1 MFHNKRFKPYIFV
14 FISVVALLI
23 GTFAL
28 SGIAAQG
35 LPVFRIGVLDNLDG
49 SLTRGAQLAVEEIN
63 NAGGVVGADGTVFQ
77 LQLVIQ
83 PIIDLPTAVANINQA
98 SVIAVIGPESSQTI
112 LGNRDLLATLNVPLL
127 TPATDDTLVVNDASR
142 RILRIRAQESLQG
155 RALADYLIN
164 DLNAASFV
172 TVQLDLESTVS
183 VIGFTRAASQLGL
196 IPGEGL
202 LLQEGV
208 SIDNLVAQIMRQ
220 LPQFVVA
227 YGPPELTAQLYTT
240 LRQSDWPGRF
250 VYNRA
255 NSTTFRNAV
264 QESLLEGIIGVS
276 SWSYTFGDESSQNFV
291 FSYIRAFGTVPDA
304 LDAAAYDTIYLLQ
317 EAIGRPGALQDNL
330 LAISNFEG
338 VQGTLN
344 PALLASGEISNN
356 VVVTELGSFGA
367 PLAVVRFVGGQ
378 RVPLESPDFVR
389 ETPTPLPTATPQGV
403 YLEITR
409 AVQNVRT
416 GPGLNYDILGQLQE
430 GETAQIIGANID
442 FTWVVIA
449 FRGQNGWLSRGI
461 LDVIGDR
468 NTIPV
473 IAAPPSPTPLPATA
487 TPPVTATPLPPQQPD
502 IVISSASPPR
512 LTIGSSFSVN
522 VTVTNA
528 GASAAGPFAI
538 AATFEPGAV
547 FSAVNLSGLGANT
560 STTIT
565 LTGVLAGAT
574 GSQTVTI
581 VADLNQQVAEGN
593 GENNN
598 FNFQFT
604 YVADATLL
612 TTAPATGTL
621 TLNELGTISLDGSGD
636 DIQWG
641 GGGIAPLGSTQ
652 LVLLTNFSSLAAV
665 HRDAIVS
672 AGLQNVPI
680 GNVQA
685 GMLIGILSDSG
696 GKYGV
701 IEAVSVNPGVSITF
715 NYRTYDS

>member
-1 MFHNKRFKPYIFV
+1 MFQNKRFKPYLLILG
-14 FISVVALLI
+14 IAAILI

-28 SGIAAQG
+28 SSIAAQG
-35 LPVFRIGVLDNLDG
+35 QPVFRIGVLDSPDG
-49 SLTRGAQLAVEEIN
+49 SLTRGAQLAIEEIN

-83 PIIDLPTAVANINQA
+83 PTTDLPTAVANINQA

-112 LGNRDLLATLNVPLL
+112 LGNRSLLASLNVPLL
-127 TPATDDTLVVNDASR
+127 TPATDDTIVVSDASK

-196 IPGEGL
+196 IAGEGL

-208 SIDNLVAQIMRQ
+208 SIDNLVAQIIRQ
-220 LPQFVVA
+220 MPQFVVA

-255 NSTTFRNAV
+255 NSVIFRNGV

-276 SWSYTFGDESSQNFV
+276 SWSYTVGDESSQNFV
-291 FSYIRAFGTVPDA
+291 FAYIRAFGNVPNE
-304 LDAAAYDTIYLLQ
+304 LDAAAYDTVYLLQ
-317 EAIGRPGALQDNL
+317 KAIGRPGALQDNL

-344 PALLASGEISNN
+344 PALLASGETSNN
-356 VVVTELGSFGA
+356 VVVTELGTFGA

-378 RVPLESPDFVR
+378 RVPLESSDFVR
-389 ETPTPLPTATPQGV
+389 ETPTPRPTATPEGV

-416 GPGLNYDILGQLQE
+416 GPGLNYNILGQLQE
-430 GETAQIIGANID
+430 GETARVIGANID

-473 IAAPPSPTPLPATA
+473 IAAPPSPIPPPTA
-487 TPPVTATPLPPQQPD
+487 TLPPVTATPPLPQLPD

-512 LTIGSSFSVN
+512 LTIGSSFNVN

-528 GASAAGPFAI
+528 GASAAGPFAV
-538 AATFEPGAV
+538 AVTFEPGGV
-547 FSAVNLSGLGANT
+547 FSAINLPGLGANT
-560 STTIT
+560 STNIT

-598 FNFQFT
+598 FAYQFS
-604 YVADATLL
+604 YVADALLL

-621 TLNELGTISLDGSGD
+621 TLNELGTIAFDGSGD

-641 GGGIAPLGSTQ
+641 GGGIAPLGSTR
-652 LVLLTNFSSLAAV
+652 LVLLNNFSSLASV
-665 HRDAIVS
+665 HRDAIAS
-672 AGLQNVPI
+672 ANLQNLPI

-685 GMLIGILSDSG
+685 GMLIGFLSDSG
-696 GKYGV
+696 AKHGV
-701 IEAVSVNPGVSITF
+701 IEVISANPGVSITF